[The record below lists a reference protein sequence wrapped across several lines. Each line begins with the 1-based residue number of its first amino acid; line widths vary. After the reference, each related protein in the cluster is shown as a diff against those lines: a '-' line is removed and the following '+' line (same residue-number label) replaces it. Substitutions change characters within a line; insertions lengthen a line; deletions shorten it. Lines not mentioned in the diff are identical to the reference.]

1 MILTLLAL
9 FVGCTPAP
17 SNVREA
23 PVGDEPEDNFG
34 GDSTVRVTAPVDG
47 ATVEETFEVTWT
59 RGDAV
64 DEIRVKVDGQA
75 VTAGVEADK
84 ASLTLTSGRHTIGV
98 IALDSSDDVLSTD
111 TVEVRVVSGSS
122 GGPWVT
128 ITSPSDNSHPPDP
141 VQFTVEW
148 STTGVDKVELFAD
161 DWLLG
166 EVGGDGVLT
175 YNFAG
180 VGFERD
186 IEARAYDKD
195 GNTVAVDGLV
205 VTPEEGVDPG
215 ISEFNDL
222 VVAMMATYPTD
233 GTYTYYW
240 PTGSSWP
247 GTTRDLWY
255 QDEKVGSTGGY
266 SSCYCSG
273 ITFELFLRAWQEW
286 DEANG
291 GDGEDLNG
299 MSADDLMDFRLMWY
313 VEQLDGPGPSVAME
327 AYGVGT
333 EVEGFDNWK
342 EGDFVQLWRKSGSG
356 HTVVFRDW
364 EYDSDGDRIGM
375 QYTSCQ
381 NSTDGYGTKSEYFGS
396 GTSALDPDLMWAARA
411 AMPDA
416 WY

>member
-175 YNFAG
+175 YNLGIARPARPAG
-180 VGFERD
+180 RSVQEPDSSGY
-186 IEARAYDKD
+186 AGGRA
-195 GNTVAVDGLV
+195 
-205 VTPEEGVDPG
+205 
-215 ISEFNDL
+215 
-222 VVAMMATYPTD
+222 
-233 GTYTYYW
+233 
-240 PTGSSWP
+240 
-247 GTTRDLWY
+247 
-255 QDEKVGSTGGY
+255 
-266 SSCYCSG
+266 
-273 ITFELFLRAWQEW
+273 
-286 DEANG
+286 
-291 GDGEDLNG
+291 
-299 MSADDLMDFRLMWY
+299 
-313 VEQLDGPGPSVAME
+313 
-327 AYGVGT
+327 VGT
-333 EVEGFDNWK
+333 AEGGRATPHHPRK
-342 EGDFVQLWRKSGSG
+342 EG
-356 HTVVFRDW
+356 
-364 EYDSDGDRIGM
+364 
-375 QYTSCQ
+375 
-381 NSTDGYGTKSEYFGS
+381 
-396 GTSALDPDLMWAARA
+396 P
-411 AMPDA
+411 PDA
-416 WY
+416 Q